1 MEMQTKTESSY
12 KGQRRKTTEQNVL
25 TRTTASD
32 LRIEVQSSLKG
43 IKFKNVWKKQML
55 WKKKPETKL
64 GGKKKTAARPERRW
78 KDAIQTQLT
87 SLKENAGNRN
97 QSQLLSRTIDS
108 KQVSEELTGAEC

>member
-55 WKKKPETKL
+55 WKKKPQTKE
-64 GGKKKTAARPERRW
+64 GKKKTAARPERRW
-78 KDAIQTQLT
+78 KDAIQTQFT
-87 SLKENAGNRN
+87 SLKANSGNKN

-108 KQVSEELTGAEC
+108 KQVREELTGAEC